1 MILLI
6 VNAFKLMG
14 SHFKHI
20 QACSGIIQT
29 YIPVDWQLVVRETQ
43 LLIKEQVPFQYL
55 SFFTLLSFCF
65 YYHTNLMIKVT
76 GIAKLEAIDCKYGA
90 VLFPLAA

>member
-20 QACSGIIQT
+20 QACSGIIQK

-43 LLIKEQVPFQYL
+43 LLINKFQVLAVGKKTYEKRPTINFR
-55 SFFTLLSFCF
+55 FPPP
-65 YYHTNLMIKVT
+65 IKLT
-76 GIAKLEAIDCKYGA
+76 ASI
-90 VLFPLAA
+90 

>member
-43 LLIKEQVPFQYL
+43 LLIKEPSPFSVPF
-55 SFFTLLSFCF
+55 FFYITIFLFLLSYKPNDKGNRNC
-65 YYHTNLMIKVT
+65 KVRSN
-76 GIAKLEAIDCKYGA
+76 
-90 VLFPLAA
+90 